1 MTANTDYAPTLFPTD
16 VREANPGAARRSDN
30 VTSHRAAGVC
40 VIKRG
45 SQRFL
50 LLRAIAGE
58 GTQGMTDEEAGTKVG
73 IGRVADTR
81 RCSELRKADL
91 IRDTGRTRKLSSGCD
106 GMISVCTKAGYDSL
120 LAAEK
125 R

>member
-1 MTANTDYAPTLFPTD
+1 MTADTSYAPTLFPTD
-16 VREANPGAARRSDN
+16 VREANPGAARRTDN

-50 LLRAIAGE
+50 LLRAIAGA
-58 GTQGMTDEEAGTKVG
+58 GSAGMTDEEAGTKVG

-106 GMISVCTKAGYDSL
+106 GMVTVVTRAGLESL
-120 LAAEK
+120 LAAQ

>member
-1 MTANTDYAPTLFPTD
+1 MTPSTDYAPTLFPTD
-16 VREANPGAARRSDN
+16 VREANPGAARRTDN
-30 VTSHRAAGVC
+30 VTSHRAAAVC

-50 LLRAIAGE
+50 LLRAIAGA
-58 GTQGMTDEEAGTKVG
+58 GSAGMTDEEAGLKVG

-106 GMISVCTKAGYDSL
+106 GMVTVVTRAGLESL
-120 LAAEK
+120 LAAQ